1 MKFNQVF
8 KVWLLAI
15 RPKTLGASVAPIL
28 IGTSMAFAEGKGHF
42 LAALTALLCAL
53 LIQIGTNFS
62 NDYFDFIKGADTE
75 ERRGPV
81 RATQAGLV
89 TPKTMLRNFV
99 VIFGLTIFVGIYL
112 ALRGGWPIVMI
123 G

>member
-8 KVWLLAI
+8 KVWLLAT
-15 RPKTLGASVAPIL
+15 RPKTLGAAVAPIL

-62 NDYFDFIKGADTE
+62 NDYFDFVKGADTE
-75 ERRGPV
+75 DRLGPA
-81 RATQAGLV
+81 RAIQSGLV
-89 TPKTMLRNFV
+89 TPKTMIRNFAMV
-99 VIFGLTIFVGIYL
+99 FGLTV
-112 ALRGGWPIVMI
+112 
-123 G
+123 